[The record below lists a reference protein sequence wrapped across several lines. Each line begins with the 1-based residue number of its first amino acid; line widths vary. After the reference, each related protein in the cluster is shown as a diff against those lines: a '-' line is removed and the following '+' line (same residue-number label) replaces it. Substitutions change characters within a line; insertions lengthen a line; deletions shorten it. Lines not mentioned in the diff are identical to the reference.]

1 MGWLGK
7 GWLKVES
14 TPGEIDPSILNEYAK
29 KTYVNSKVDPINS
42 DLTTTKDTVKKHGEH
57 IDEINGHVEDI
68 HGRID
73 DVHKKIDE
81 IETTNETIDATVTKL
96 VDDSTVIENKL
107 NSTVENVT
115 KLTEENTVLKE
126 TVNTVE
132 TKTNEVV
139 NKVESVETKTNTL
152 ENTVNTVVE
161 NNTVLTDKV
170 NTVETKYS
178 EVNEK
183 INTVVENNNTILEKV
198 ETVVTNP
205 NLLYNSTGIMNLNGY
220 VSTVNTVNY
229 RDRYISDKDSFF
241 YITGPNGPVGFV
253 SQSVPVSGGMTYTF
267 SGYFYTHGNPID
279 INVGYQTENEL
290 NTVNGIEVVN
300 LGKDLLFEDGWTFFE
315 KTFTVSDNSAI
326 NGLYLQI
333 VQNGT
338 NTTAECYI
346 KKMKIEEGEKS
357 TSWVAEIT
365 DPYQNQIAISGM
377 NAASFL
383 K

>member
-14 TPGEIDPSILNEYAK
+14 TPGEIDPSVLNEYAK

-68 HGRID
+68 HGKID
-73 DVHKKIDE
+73 DVHKKIDS

-96 VDDSTVIENKL
+96 VDGSTVIENKL

-132 TKTNEVV
+132 TKTN
-139 NKVESVETKTNTL
+139 TL

-161 NNTVLTDKV
+161 NNTILTDKV

-178 EVNEK
+178 EVSER
-183 INTVVENNNTILEKV
+183 IDTVVETNNTILEKV
-198 ETVVTNP
+198 ETVVVNP

-220 VSTVNTVNY
+220 VSTVNTINF

-241 YITGPNGPVGFV
+241 YITGPNGPTGFV

-267 SGYFYTHGNPID
+267 SGYFYTHGNSID

-315 KTFTVSDNSAI
+315 KTFTISDNDAI

-333 VQNGT
+333 VQGGE

-346 KKMKIEEGEKS
+346 KKMKIEEGEVS

-365 DPYQNQIAISGM
+365 DPYQNQISISGM
-377 NAASFL
+377 NAASFI
-383 K
+383 

>member
-7 GWLKVES
+7 GWLKIEGS
-14 TPGEIDPSILNEYAK
+14 GGDFDPTVLNSYAK
-29 KTYVNSKVDPINS
+29 TTYVDEHVDKINN
-42 DLTTTKDTVKKHGEH
+42 KFV
-57 IDEINGHVEDI
+57 
-68 HGRID
+68 
-73 DVHKKIDE
+73 DVHNKIDE
-81 IETTNETIDATVTKL
+81 IEPVVNN
-96 VDDSTVIENKL
+96 IENK
-107 NSTVENVT
+107 VT
-115 KLTEENTVLKE
+115 ENTENITKVTADTTTLKE
-126 TVNTVE
+126 TVNT
-132 TKTNEVV
+132 
-139 NKVESVETKTNTL
+139 VETKTNTL

-161 NNTVLTDKV
+161 NNTVLTDKI

-178 EVNEK
+178 EVNER
-183 INTVVENNNTILEKV
+183 IDTVVETNNTILEKV
-198 ETVVTNP
+198 ETVVINP

-220 VSTVNTVNY
+220 VSTTNTINY

-241 YITGPNGPVGFV
+241 YITGPNGPTGFV

-290 NTVNGIEVVN
+290 NTVNSIEVVN

-315 KTFTVSDNSAI
+315 KTFTISDNSNI

-333 VQNGT
+333 VQGGE

-365 DPYQNQIAISGM
+365 DPYQNQISITGM
-377 NAASFL
+377 NASSFI
-383 K
+383 